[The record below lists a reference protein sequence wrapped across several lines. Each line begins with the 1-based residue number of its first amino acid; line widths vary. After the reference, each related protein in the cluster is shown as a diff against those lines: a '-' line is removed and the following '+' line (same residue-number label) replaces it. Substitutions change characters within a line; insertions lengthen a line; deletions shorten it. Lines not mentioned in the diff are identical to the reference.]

1 MISQQVLDHGVKH
14 TTIVDG
20 KASPQRRHHTKP
32 GSKYYGCK
40 KDKHPHVVGA
50 QFLFL
55 HIYFVYFFC
64 HSQSLFNAS
73 MGDRAFT
80 SRLLISSSN
89 GLVSGNKSACC
100 AASGSNFP
108 ARPEVLS

>member
-1 MISQQVLDHGVKH
+1 MISPQVLDHGVKH

-40 KDKHPHVVGA
+40 KDKHPHVIGA

-55 HIYFVYFFC
+55 HIYFVYFFF
-64 HSQSLFNAS
+64 HSHSLFNAS

-80 SRLLISSSN
+80 SRFLLSSSN
-89 GLVSGNKSACC
+89 WLVSTHNAAFSA
-100 AASGSNFP
+100 A
-108 ARPEVLS
+108 